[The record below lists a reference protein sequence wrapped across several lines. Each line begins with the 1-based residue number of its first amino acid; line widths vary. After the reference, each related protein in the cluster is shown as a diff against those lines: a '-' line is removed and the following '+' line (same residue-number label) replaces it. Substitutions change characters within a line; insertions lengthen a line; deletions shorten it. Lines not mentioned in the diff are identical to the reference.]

1 MIRPVSVGVVV
12 TLIVTVVLA
21 FSGYLL
27 TYMLNL
33 RLARRKDYLGRV
45 NRQLSEFYGPLY
57 ALTEASGRAWK
68 ELLAIT
74 GSPPER
80 MVFTEDNIHVW
91 RRWVIHV
98 FMPLDRKMMDIVVT
112 HADLLVDQEFPSC
125 LEDLCAHVVCYEPVI
140 ERWRQEN
147 VDSIALADNVS
158 VIDFPAA
165 EVQAY
170 VKRCYDSLKREQTR
184 LIAQIQRS

>member
-1 MIRPVSVGVVV
+1 VV
-12 TLIVTVVLA
+12 TLTVTIVLA

-27 TYMLNL
+27 TYTLSL
-33 RLARRKDYLGRV
+33 RLARRKDYLDRV

-68 ELLAIT
+68 ELLVIT
-74 GSPPER
+74 GSPPGR
-80 MVFTEDNIHVW
+80 MIFTEDNIDVW
-91 RRWVIHV
+91 RRWVTHV
-98 FMPLDRKMMDIVVT
+98 FMPLNRKMMDIVVT
-112 HADLLVDQEFPSC
+112 HTDLLVEQEFPPC

-140 ERWRQEN
+140 ERWKKEN

-165 EVQAY
+165 EVEAY
-170 VKRCYDSLKREQTR
+170 VKRCYDSLKREQAK